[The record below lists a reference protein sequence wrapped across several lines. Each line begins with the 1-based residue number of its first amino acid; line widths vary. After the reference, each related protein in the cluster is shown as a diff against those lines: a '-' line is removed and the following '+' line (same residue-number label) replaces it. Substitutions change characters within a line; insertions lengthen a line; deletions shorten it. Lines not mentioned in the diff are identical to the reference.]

1 MMTSHRLG
9 NFGNT
14 MWYKRGL
21 SLMEI
26 QISLTLVLSFTDEEN
41 EGHGN
46 ALILIN
52 IASPGPDLG
61 LLVSIQLL
69 FMEEAH

>member
-1 MMTSHRLG
+1 
-9 NFGNT
+9 
-14 MWYKRGL
+14 
-21 SLMEI
+21 MEV

-41 EGHGN
+41 DGHGN
-46 ALILIN
+46 ELILIN